1 MIDLR
6 RFRERGD
13 NPEGSLDDWVTNQ
26 YRRRATEGDA
36 LPVPISPRTG
46 STMLKLF
53 CPGRQG
59 GLWGAK
65 EKADHRA
72 YATAVDL

>member
-6 RFRERGD
+6 IFRERGD
-13 NPEGSLDDWVTNQ
+13 NPEGSQDDWDTNQ
-26 YRRRATEGDA
+26 SSRWATEGDA
-36 LPVPISPRTG
+36 LPVPISPGTG

-59 GLWGAK
+59 GLLGGK
-65 EKADHRA
+65 GESRSSCIC
-72 YATAVDL
+72 YCR